1 MSKRHINKVT
11 VIGSGIMGSGIACH
25 FANIGVQVLLLD
37 IVPNKLTEQEQEK
50 GLTLEDKSVR
60 NRIVNQSLNSA
71 LKSKPSPIYHQKFAD
86 RITTGNLE
94 DDIHKIKDTDWIIE
108 VVVER
113 LDIKKQVFEKV
124 EKYRTPGTLITSNTS
139 GIPIKFMNEGRSED
153 FQKHFAVTHFFNPP
167 RYLRLFEVIPGPN
180 CKQEVTDFLMEY
192 GDKFLGKTAVLAKD
206 TPAFIGNRIG
216 IFGIQSLFHQVKEL
230 NLTVEEVDKLTGPVI
245 GRPKSATFRTVDV
258 VGLDTLVHVANGI
271 YDNCPDDEAH
281 DLFKLPDF
289 IHTMMENK
297 WLGSK
302 TGQGFYKKVKNDDGS
317 SEILTLDLNTLE
329 YRKNKKAKFDTLEL
343 TKSIDKPIDRF
354 KILVDGKDKAGDF
367 YRKNFAAM
375 FAYVQNRIPEI
386 SNELYRIDDAMKAG
400 FGWENGP
407 FEIWDAIGIEKGIQ
421 LIKDEG
427 KQPASW
433 VTEMLSNGETSFYT
447 VNNGATYYYDLN
459 TKKQIKKPGQDAF
472 IILDNI
478 RKSKEVWKNSGVVI
492 EDLGDGILNCEF
504 QSKMNTIG
512 GDVLAGI
519 NKAIDLAENE
529 FEGLVVGNQAA
540 NFSVGANIGMIFM
553 MAVEQEYD
561 ELNMAIKYF
570 QDTMM
575 RMRYSAIPTVAAPHG
590 MTLGGGC
597 ELSLHADKIVAAA
610 ETYIG
615 LVEFGVGVIP
625 GGGGSKEM
633 ALRAS
638 DQFHKGDVQLN
649 ILQEH
654 FLTIGMA
661 KVSTSA
667 YEAFDTNL
675 LQKGKD
681 VIVVNKDRQ
690 LAEAKKHALL
700 LAQAGYTKPVK
711 RKDVL
716 VLGKQALGMFLVG
729 TDAMEA
735 SNYISEHDQ
744 KIANKLAYV
753 MAGGDLSEPT
763 KVSEQY
769 LLDLER
775 EAFLSLCT
783 ERKTL
788 ERIQHMLKTG
798 KPLRN

>member
-1 MSKRHINKVT
+1 MTRRIKKVAI
-11 VIGSGIMGSGIACH
+11 VGSGIMGSGIACH
-25 FANIGVQVLLLD
+25 FANIGVEVLLLD
-37 IVPNKLTEQEQEK
+37 IIPRELNDKEKAK
-50 GLTLEDKSVR
+50 GLSLKDSVVR
-60 NRIVNQSLNSA
+60 NRLVNEALKTS
-71 LKSKPSPIYHQKFAD
+71 LKSKPSPIYSQKFAD
-86 RITTGNLE
+86 RIETGNIE
-94 DDIHKIKDTDWIIE
+94 DDLHKIKDVDWIME

-113 LDIKKQVFEKV
+113 LDIKQQVFEKI

-167 RYLRLFEVIPGPN
+167 RYLKLFEVVPGPK
-180 CKQEVTDFLMEY
+180 CIQEVTDFLMMY
-192 GDKFLGKTAVLAKD
+192 GDKFLGKTSVLAKD

-216 IFGIQSLFHQVKEL
+216 IFGIMSLFHVVKEMG
-230 NLTVEEVDKLTGPVI
+230 LTIEEVDKLTGPVI
-245 GRPKSATFRTVDV
+245 GRPKSATFRTIDV
-258 VGLDTLVHVANGI
+258 VGLDTLVHTANGVK
-271 YDNCPDDEAH
+271 DNCPNDEMR
-281 DLFKLPDF
+281 DQFVIPDYVN
-289 IHTMMENK
+289 TMMENK

-302 TGQGFYKKVKNDDGS
+302 TKQGFYKMTKNANGKR
-317 SEILTLDLNTLE
+317 EILSLDLNTLE
-329 YRKNKKAKFDTLEL
+329 YRAKKSAKFETLEL
-343 TKSIDKPIDRF
+343 TKSIDNVADRF
-354 KILVDGKDKAGDF
+354 KVLVAGKDKAGEF
-367 YRKNFAAM
+367 YRKSFAAM

-386 SNELYRIDDAMKAG
+386 SDELYRIDDGLRAG
-400 FGWENGP
+400 FGWEHGP
-407 FEIWDAIGIEKGIQ
+407 FQIWDAIGVAKGVEIM
-421 LIKDEG
+421 KAEG
-427 KQPASW
+427 KEPAGW
-433 VTEMLSNGETSFYT
+433 ITEMLSNGETSFYS
-447 VNNGATYYYDLN
+447 VKEGATFYYDIPAKSHL
-459 TKKQIKKPGQDAF
+459 KKPGQDSF

-478 RKSKEVWKNSGVVI
+478 RKTNEVWKNSGAVI
-492 EDLGDGILNCEF
+492 QDIGDGILNLEF

-512 GDVLAGI
+512 ADVLTAI
-519 NKAIDLAENE
+519 NKAIDLAETNYQ
-529 FEGLVVGNQAA
+529 GLVVGNQAA

-561 ELNMAIKYF
+561 ELNYAIKYF

-575 RMRYSAIPTVAAPHG
+575 RMRYSSIPTIAAPHG
-590 MTLGGGC
+590 MALGGGC
-597 ELSLHADKIVAAA
+597 EISLHADKVVAAA
-610 ETYIG
+610 ETYMG

-638 DQFHKGDVQLN
+638 DLFHKGDVQLN
-649 ILQEH
+649 VLQEH

-661 KVSTSA
+661 KVATSG
-667 YEAFDTNL
+667 YEAFDLGL

-681 VIVVNKDRQ
+681 VIVINKERQ
-690 LAEAKKHALL
+690 IAQAKQHALL
-700 LAQAGYTKPVK
+700 MAEAGYTQPAA

-729 TDAMEA
+729 TDSMEA
-735 SNYISEHDQ
+735 SHYISEHDK

-763 KVSEQY
+763 KVTEQY
-769 LLDLER
+769 LLDIER
-775 EAFLSLCT
+775 EAFLSLTT

>member
-1 MSKRHINKVT
+1 MSKRRIKKVAI
-11 VIGSGIMGSGIACH
+11 IGSGIMGSGIACH
-25 FANIGVQVLLLD
+25 FANIGVEVLLLD
-37 IVPNKLTEQEQEK
+37 IIPKELTDSEKSK
-50 GLTLEDKSVR
+50 GLTLDDTVVR
-60 NRIVNQSLNSA
+60 NRLVNDDLQKA
-71 LKSKPSPIYHQKFAD
+71 LKSKPSPIYHASFSK
-86 RITTGNLE
+86 RISTGNLE
-94 DDIHKIKDTDWIIE
+94 DDISKVADADWIME
-108 VVVER
+108 VVIER
-113 LDIKKQVFEKV
+113 LDIKKTVFEKL

-139 GIPIKFMNEGRSED
+139 GIPIQYMSEGRSED
-153 FQKHFAVTHFFNPP
+153 FQKHFCGTHFFNPP
-167 RYLRLFEVIPGPN
+167 RYLKLFEIIPGP
-180 CKQEVTDFLMEY
+180 KTSPEVLDFLNGY
-192 GDKFLGKTAVLAKD
+192 GEQFLGKTSVIAKD

-230 NLTVEEVDKLTGPVI
+230 DLTVEEVDKLTGPVI

-258 VGLDTLVHVANGI
+258 VGLDTLVHVANGL
-271 YDNCPDDEAH
+271 YENCPNDEAH
-281 DLFKLPDF
+281 ELFKLPDF
-289 IHTMMENK
+289 IETMMKNN

-302 TGQGFYKKVKNDDGS
+302 TGQGFYKKEGKTIKS
-317 SEILTLDLNTLE
+317 LDLNTLE
-329 YRKNKKAKFDTLEL
+329 YRDKKSAKFATLEL
-343 TKSIDKPIDRF
+343 TKTVDKVIDRF
-354 KILVDGKDKAGDF
+354 KILITGKDKAGIF
-367 YRKNFAAM
+367 YRKNFSAL
-375 FAYVQNRIPEI
+375 FAYVSNRIPEI
-386 SNELYRIDDAMKAG
+386 TDELYKIDDAMKAG
-400 FGWENGP
+400 FGWEHGP
-407 FEIWDAIGIEKGIQ
+407 FQIWDAIGVNKGIE
-421 LIKDEG
+421 LIEAEGLSVANWVKD
-427 KQPASW
+427 
-433 VTEMLSNGETSFYT
+433 MLSSGIESFYN
-447 VNNGATYYYDLN
+447 VKQGATYAYNISNKSYD
-459 TKKQIKKPGQDAF
+459 KKPGQDAF

-478 RKSKEVWKNSGVVI
+478 RKSKEVFKNSGVVI

-512 GDVLAGI
+512 GDVLAGL
-519 NKAIDLAENE
+519 NKAIDLAEKD
-529 FEGLVVGNQAA
+529 FEGLVIGNQGA

-561 ELNMAIKYF
+561 ELNAAIKYF

-575 RMRYSAIPTVAAPHG
+575 RMRYSAIPTISAPHG

-597 ELSLHADKIVAAA
+597 ELSMHVDKVVAAA

-638 DQFHKGDVQLN
+638 DSFRKGDVELN
-649 ILQEH
+649 TLQEY

-667 YEAFDTNL
+667 YEAFDL
-675 LQKGKD
+675 GVLQKGKD
-681 VIVVNKDRQ
+681 IVVVNKDRQ
-690 LAEAKKHALL
+690 LAIAKEHAKL
-700 LAQAGYTKPVK
+700 LAKQGYTKPVK
-711 RKDVL
+711 RKDVK

-735 SNYISEHDQ
+735 SNYISEHDH

-763 KVSEQY
+763 LVSEQY

>member
-1 MSKRHINKVT
+1 MTRRIKKIAI
-11 VIGSGIMGSGIACH
+11 IGSGIMGSGIACH
-25 FANIGVQVLLLD
+25 FANIGVEVLLLD
-37 IVPNKLTEQEQEK
+37 IVPRELTAKEKAK
-50 GLTLEDKSVR
+50 GLTLEDKVVR
-60 NRIVNQSLNSA
+60 NRLVNEALTTS
-71 LKSKPSPIYHQKFAD
+71 LKSKPSPIYHQKFAN

-94 DDIHKIKDTDWIIE
+94 DDIAKVADVDWIME

-113 LDIKKQVFEKV
+113 LDIKKIVFEKL
-124 EKYRTPGTLITSNTS
+124 EKYRTPGTIISSNTS
-139 GIPIKFMNEGRSED
+139 GIPIQFMNEGRSED
-153 FQKHFAVTHFFNPP
+153 FKKHFAVTHFFNPP
-167 RYLRLFEVIPGPN
+167 RYLKLFEVVPGPD
-180 CKQEVTDFLMEY
+180 CVQEVTDFLMMY
-192 GDKFLGKTAVLAKD
+192 GEKFLGKTSVLAKD

-230 NLTVEEVDKLTGPVI
+230 GLTVEEVDKLTGPVI

-271 YDNCPDDEAH
+271 YENCPDDEAH
-281 DLFKLPDF
+281 ELFKLPGF
-289 IHTMMENK
+289 INTMMDNK

-302 TGQGFYKKVKNDDGS
+302 TGQGFYKKSVDANGKK
-317 SEILTLDLNTLE
+317 EILTLDLDTLE
-329 YRKNKKAKFDTLEL
+329 YRPSKKAKFATLEL
-343 TKSIDKPIDRF
+343 TKTIDKPIDRF
-354 KILVDGKDKAGDF
+354 KVLVGGKDKAGEF

-386 SNELYRIDDAMKAG
+386 SDELFKIDDAMKAG

-407 FEIWDAIGIEKGIQ
+407 FEIWDAVGIEKGIE
-421 LIKDEG
+421 LMKVEG
-427 KQPASW
+427 NEPATW
-433 VTEMLSNGETSFYT
+433 ITDMLASGATSFYS
-447 VNNGATYYYDLN
+447 VKEGATYFYDIPSKSE
-459 TKKQIKKPGQDAF
+459 TKKPGQESF

-478 RKSKEVWKNSGVVI
+478 RKSSAVFKNSGVVI
-492 EDLGDGILNCEF
+492 EDIGDGILNLEF

-512 GDVLAGI
+512 GDVLAGV
-519 NKAIDLAENE
+519 NKAIDLAEKD
-529 FEGLVVGNQAA
+529 FQGLVVGNQAP

-553 MAVEQEYD
+553 MAVEQEYE
-561 ELNMAIKYF
+561 ELNYAIKYF

-575 RMRYSAIPTVAAPHG
+575 RMRYSSIPTISAPHG
-590 MTLGGGC
+590 MALGGGC
-597 ELSLHADKIVAAA
+597 EISLHADKVVAAA
-610 ETYIG
+610 ETYMG

-638 DQFHKGDVQLN
+638 DSFSKGDVELN
-649 ILQEH
+649 VLQEN

-667 YEAFDTNL
+667 YEAFDLGL

-681 VIVVNKDRQ
+681 VIVVNKERQ
-690 LAEAKKHALL
+690 IATAKSHAKLMAES
-700 LAQAGYTKPVK
+700 GYTQPVT
-711 RKDVL
+711 RNDVK

-729 TDAMEA
+729 TDSMKD
-735 SNYISEHDQ
+735 SKYISAHDM

-763 KVSEQY
+763 MVSEQY

-788 ERIQHMLKTG
+788 ERIQNMLKTG

>member
-1 MSKRHINKVT
+1 MKRRINKVAI
-11 VIGSGIMGSGIACH
+11 IGSGIMGSGIACH
-25 FANIGVQVLLLD
+25 FANIGVDVLLLD
-37 IVPNKLTEQEQEK
+37 IVPRELNEK
-50 GLTLEDKSVR
+50 EKAQGLSLEDKIVR
-60 NRIVNQSLNSA
+60 NRIVNDA
-71 LKSKPSPIYHQKFAD
+71 LTASIKSKPAPLYHASFKD

-94 DDIHKIKDTDWIIE
+94 DDIAKVKDVDWIME

-113 LDIKKQVFEKV
+113 LDIKQQVFEKL
-124 EKYRTPGTLITSNTS
+124 EQYRTPGTIISSNTS
-139 GIPIKFMNEGRSED
+139 GIPIQFMNEGRSED
-153 FQKHFAVTHFFNPP
+153 FRKHFAVTHFFNPP
-167 RYLRLFEVIPGPN
+167 RYLKLFEVVPGPD
-180 CKQEVTDFLMEY
+180 CKQEVTDFLMNY
-192 GDKFLGKTAVLAKD
+192 GEQFLGKTSVLAKD

-230 NLTVEEVDKLTGPVI
+230 GLTVEEVDKLTGPVI

-271 YDNCPDDEAH
+271 YNNCPDDEAH

-289 IHTMMENK
+289 INSMMENK

-302 TGQGFYKKVKNDDGS
+302 TGQGFYKKSVSKEGKK
-317 SEILTLDLNTLE
+317 EILALDLDTLE
-329 YRKNKKAKFDTLEL
+329 YRPSQKAKFSTLEL
-343 TKSIDKPIDRF
+343 TKTIDKPIDRF
-354 KILVDGKDKAGDF
+354 KVLITGKDKAGEF
-367 YRKNFAAM
+367 YRKNLAAM
-375 FAYVQNRIPEI
+375 FAYVQHRIPEI
-386 SNELYRIDDAMKAG
+386 SDELYRIDDAMKAG

-407 FEIWDAIGIEKGIQ
+407 FEIWDAVGIEKGIELMQ
-421 LIKDEG
+421 AEG
-427 KQPASW
+427 KEPAAW
-433 VTEMLSNGETSFYT
+433 VTEMLEKGEKSFYT
-447 VNNGATYYYDLN
+447 VKDGATYYYDIPAKAQ
-459 TKKQIKKPGQDAF
+459 TKKTGQESF

-478 RKSKEVWKNSGVVI
+478 RKTKEVFKNKGVVI
-492 EDLGDGILNCEF
+492 EDLGDGILNVEF

-512 GDVLAGI
+512 ADVLAGL
-519 NKAIDLAENE
+519 NKAVDLAEKD
-529 FEGLVVGNQAA
+529 FDGLVVGNQAA

-553 MAVEQEYD
+553 MAVEQEYE

-575 RMRYSAIPTVAAPHG
+575 RMRYSSIPTIAAPHG
-590 MTLGGGC
+590 MALGGGC
-597 ELSLHADKIVAAA
+597 ELSMHADKVVAAA

-633 ALRAS
+633 ALRAQ
-638 DQFHKGDVQLN
+638 DTFHKGDVELN
-649 ILQEH
+649 VLQEY

-661 KVSTSA
+661 KVATSA
-667 YEAFDTNL
+667 YEAYDL
-675 LQKGKD
+675 GILQKGKD
-681 VIVVNKDRQ
+681 IVVVNKDRQ
-690 LAEAKKHALL
+690 IATAKAHARMM
-700 LAQAGYTKPVK
+700 ADAGYTKPVK
-711 RKDVL
+711 RKDIK

-729 TDAMEA
+729 TDAMNA
-735 SNYISEHDQ
+735 SHYISEHDQ

-763 KVSEQY
+763 MVTEQY